1 MRYPNHCSTVSSV
14 ASPKDEGS
22 GEGGDDGMGPI
33 VVPKEGGGP
42 TPVPTRLAHPL
53 ERCWRPIVYSADWML
68 MRQPSIRTA
77 VLVTTD
83 AIA

>member
-1 MRYPNHCSTVSSV
+1 MDLRALSKPLL
-14 ASPKDEGS
+14 DG
-22 GEGGDDGMGPI
+22 GERGQPYQD
-33 VVPKEGGGP
+33 EGGGP
-42 TPVPTRLAHPL
+42 TPVPTRLVHPL